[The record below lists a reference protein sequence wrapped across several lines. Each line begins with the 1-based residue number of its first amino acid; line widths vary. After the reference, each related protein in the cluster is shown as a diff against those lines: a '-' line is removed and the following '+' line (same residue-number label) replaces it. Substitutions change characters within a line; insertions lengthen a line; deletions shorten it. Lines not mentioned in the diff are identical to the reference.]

1 MPYSEQT
8 ERSAGAPGASP
19 HLPASDAD
27 HRPLPHRA
35 AEAGIEAIQTQL
47 GGLMRGGTA
56 ARLALAGLGAALLAG
71 CGGPSI
77 LEPAGPI
84 AAQNKQI
91 LVNSAV
97 IMLAIGIPTI
107 LATIGFAWWFRHNN
121 SAAKYD
127 PDFVYSG
134 RVEMIVWSI
143 PTIVILFL
151 GGVIWIGSHELDPRK
166 PLPSK
171 VPPLEV
177 QVVSLDWKWLF
188 IYPQQGVASV
198 NELVVPAGVPVHLSL
213 TSASVMNV
221 FFVPR
226 VGSMIYT
233 MNGMKTDLNLQV
245 DKLGSYY
252 GQSAQLSG
260 DGFSDMNFQMK
271 AVPPAQFGAWAAA
284 AKGTG
289 PVLDGRGYLQLAQQS
304 DNVRPY
310 SYRAVHPKL
319 FEAIV
324 TQKLPQ
330 APGPKTGR
338 GGHHEIIQR
347 QPRQEH

>member
-1 MPYSEQT
+1 M
-8 ERSAGAPGASP
+8 
-19 HLPASDAD
+19 
-27 HRPLPHRA
+27 
-35 AEAGIEAIQTQL
+35 
-47 GGLMRGGTA
+47 MRGEQL
-56 ARLALAGLGAALLAG
+56 ARFALAALGTLLLTA
-71 CGGPSI
+71 CGEVSI
-77 LEPAGPI
+77 LNPAGPV
-84 AAQNKQI
+84 AAANKQI
-91 LVNSAV
+91 LVNATM
-97 IMLAIGIPTI
+97 IMLAIGIPTM
-107 LATIGFAWWFRHNN
+107 LATIGFAWWFRHGNPR
-121 SAAKYD
+121 AKYD

-151 GGVIWIGSHELDPRK
+151 GGVIWIGSHELDPAK

-198 NELVVPAGVPVHLSL
+198 NELVVPVGVPVHFSL
-213 TSASVMNV
+213 TSGSVMNA

-226 VGSMIYT
+226 VGSMIYA

-245 DKLGSYY
+245 DKVGSYY
-252 GQSAQLSG
+252 GTSTQLSG

-271 AVPPAQFGAWAAA
+271 AVPAERFDSWAA
-284 AKGTG
+284 GTRAIG
-289 PVLDGRGYLQLAQQS
+289 PMLDAESYIQLAQQS
-304 DNVRPY
+304 ANVRPF
-310 SYRAVHPKL
+310 SYRAVQPGL

-324 TQKLPQ
+324 SQKIPQ

-338 GGHHEIIQR
+338 GGHPEIMPR

>member
-1 MPYSEQT
+1 MT
-8 ERSAGAPGASP
+8 R
-19 HLPASDAD
+19 
-27 HRPLPHRA
+27 
-35 AEAGIEAIQTQL
+35 
-47 GGLMRGGTA
+47 
-56 ARLALAGLGAALLAG
+56 RLAKLLRLGAAAAGTALLAA
-71 CGGPSI
+71 CNGPSI
-77 LEPAGPI
+77 LDPVGPV
-84 AAQNKQI
+84 AAANKQI
-91 LVNSAV
+91 LINSTV

-107 LATIGFAWWFRHNN
+107 LATIAFAWWFRHGN
-121 SAAKYD
+121 AKAEYD

-151 GGVIWIGSHELDPRK
+151 GGVIWIGSHELDPAK
-166 PLPSK
+166 PLKSN

-198 NELVVPAGVPVHLSL
+198 NELVVPVGVPVHFSL
-213 TSASVMNV
+213 TSGSVMNA
-221 FFVPR
+221 FFVPQ

-233 MNGMKTDLNLQV
+233 MNGMKTDLHLQV

-252 GQSAQLSG
+252 GTSAQLSG
-260 DGFSDMNFQMK
+260 DGFSDMDFQMK
-271 AVPPAQFGAWAAA
+271 AVPAGQFNAWVAGTRGKGPA
-284 AKGTG
+284 
-289 PVLDGRGYLQLAQQS
+289 LDGKGYVQLAQQS
-304 DNVRPY
+304 ENVRPFTY
-310 SYRAVHPKL
+310 GAVAPDL
-319 FEAIV
+319 FNAIV

-338 GGHHEIIQR
+338 GGDNQIMPR

>member
-1 MPYSEQT
+1 M
-8 ERSAGAPGASP
+8 
-19 HLPASDAD
+19 
-27 HRPLPHRA
+27 RA
-35 AEAGIEAIQTQL
+35 
-47 GGLMRGGTA
+47 RTA
-56 ARLALAGLGAALLAG
+56 ARLAFAALGAALLAG
-71 CGGPSI
+71 CGDVSI
-77 LEPAGPI
+77 LNPAGPI

-91 LVNSAV
+91 LVNATV

-121 SAAKYD
+121 EKAAYD
-127 PDFVYSG
+127 PEFVYSG

-166 PLPSK
+166 PLASN

-198 NELVVPAGVPVHLSL
+198 NELVVPAGVPLHLSL
-213 TSASVMNV
+213 TSGSVMNA

-226 VGSMIYT
+226 IGSMIYT
-233 MNGMKTDLNLQV
+233 MNGMKTELNLLA
-245 DKLGSYY
+245 DKPGSYY

-271 AVPPAQFGAWAAA
+271 AVPVAQFNAWAGATRSA
-284 AKGTG
+284 G
-289 PVLDGRGYLQLAQQS
+289 PVLDAGAYIQLARQS
-304 DNVRPY
+304 ENVRPF
-310 SYRAVHPKL
+310 SYRAVQPGL
-319 FEAIV
+319 FDAIV
-324 TQKLPQ
+324 TQKIPQ
-330 APGPKTGR
+330 GPGPKTGL
-338 GGHHEIIQR
+338 GGHNQIMPR